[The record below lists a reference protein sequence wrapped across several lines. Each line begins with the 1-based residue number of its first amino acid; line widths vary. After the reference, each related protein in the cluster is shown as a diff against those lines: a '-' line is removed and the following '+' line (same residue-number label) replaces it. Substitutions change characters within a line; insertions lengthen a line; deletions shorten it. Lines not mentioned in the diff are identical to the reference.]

1 MKGQIPSVVLTLTF
15 FPPPFILTAEKKVF
29 FDQPHLNL
37 TMTHASVLF
46 MVTFQTWPLTQKP
59 KETVFKKA
67 SCLVSL
73 RVVCEERTKETTEA
87 MM

>member
-1 MKGQIPSVVLTLTF
+1 MKGQIPAVVLTLTF
-15 FPPPFILTAEKKVF
+15 FFPPFILTAEKKVF